1 MKLLNDKEKK
11 VLNLFGNLY
20 PIFYEIIES
29 KKVNYGFFNKGK
41 FLEKIDNTVKKNLKN
56 YYKKEDKIDIHNL
69 LTDLIDIELSDLN

>member
-20 PIFYEIIES
+20 PIFYEIIEF